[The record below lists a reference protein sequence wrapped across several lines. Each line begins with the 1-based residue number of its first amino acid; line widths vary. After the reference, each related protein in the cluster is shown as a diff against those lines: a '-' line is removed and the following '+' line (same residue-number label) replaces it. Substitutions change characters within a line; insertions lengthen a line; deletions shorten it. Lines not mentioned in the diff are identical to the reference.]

1 MGERL
6 EAERLVLDSWPILQ
20 WLKGREPV
28 YSAFVAL
35 IDSAIVG
42 EVQLHLSRINFGEV
56 IYTVRKAP
64 DIASVEGAL
73 RSFRAAPFVLHTID
87 DALVDEAV
95 ELKSHHGISY
105 ADAFAA
111 ALAVRLSVPLVTGD
125 REFRKLEEDGL
136 LELKWVGV

>member
-1 MGERL
+1 MDERL

-35 IDSAIVG
+35 INRVILG
-42 EVQLHLSRINFGEV
+42 EVELNLSRINFGEV

-64 DIASVEGAL
+64 DIADVESAL
-73 RSFRAAPFVLHTID
+73 RSFRAAPFVLHTTD

-95 ELKSHHGISY
+95 ELKSYYAISY

-111 ALAVRLSVPLVTGD
+111 ALAVRLGVPLVTGD
-125 REFRKLEEDGL
+125 DEFRALEMHGL
-136 LELKWVGV
+136 LRLKWMGA

>member
-28 YSAFVAL
+28 HSAFVAL
-35 IDSAIVG
+35 INRAIVG
-42 EVQLHLSRINFGEV
+42 EVELHLSCINFGEV

-64 DIASVEGAL
+64 DIADVEGAL
-73 RSFRAAPFVLHTID
+73 RSFRAAPFVLHTTD

-95 ELKSHHGISY
+95 ELKSHYAISY
-105 ADAFAA
+105 ADGFAA
-111 ALAVRLSVPLVTGD
+111 ALAVRLGVSLLTGD
-125 REFRKLEEDGL
+125 DEFRALEMRGL
-136 LELKWVGV
+136 LRLKWVGA